1 MLKKI
6 KQIINSADKFLY
18 KKFGSDKSFKVLENI
33 KETNVIF
40 SSLNILDEETKVRFV
55 GGCVRKVL
63 CGERIDDIDLATSHE
78 PEEVKTKLEKN
89 SIKVIDTGLAHGTVT
104 AILNKKKFE
113 ITTLRKDISTDG
125 RHANIQFTQDWEK
138 DASRRDF
145 TINAIYADIEGR
157 IFDPL
162 DGVKDLKNRKINFI
176 GNAEERIQEDYL
188 RILRYFRFFTQYSD
202 SNHEENTIKSIKRN
216 INGLNNISNERM
228 FSELSKILKL
238 KNLYSL
244 FLNKTSRE
252 IILSIFSQFKYY
264 ERLKINNSL
273 DSKLREKYD
282 VCLVLALLLVDKSSD
297 YEYFCH
303 KYKVSNEVKM
313 RLKNISKNYENLEN
327 KKFYLEENFK
337 KIIYK
342 TSKNEAMDL
351 LLFAKC
357 LKKNLKNQN
366 IDILINYVQA
376 CEIPK
381 FPISG
386 NYLKEHG
393 FVTGKELGNKLKSLE
408 EQWINNNFFIDKKI
422 VEKFLEKNRKN

>member
-1 MLKKI
+1 M
-6 KQIINSADKFLY
+6 DKFLDKIFFRSKNLNY
-18 KKFGSDKSFKVLENI
+18 ISKNIQNISENTPAKKIFEAINNYSENS
-33 KETNVIF
+33 E
-40 SSLNILDEETKVRFV
+40 LRFV
-55 GGCVRKVL
+55 GGCIRKIINQEEV
-63 CGERIDDIDLATSHE
+63 DDIDLATNIT
-78 PEEVKTKLEKN
+78 PDEVCDALNKN
-89 SIKVIDTGLAHGTVT
+89 QIKFFESGKEHGTIIAV
-104 AILNKKKFE
+104 INEQNYE
-113 ITTLRKDISTDG
+113 ITSLRKDISTDG

-176 GNAEERIQEDYL
+176 GNAEKRIQEDYL

-327 KKFYLEENFK
+327 KKFYTEENFK